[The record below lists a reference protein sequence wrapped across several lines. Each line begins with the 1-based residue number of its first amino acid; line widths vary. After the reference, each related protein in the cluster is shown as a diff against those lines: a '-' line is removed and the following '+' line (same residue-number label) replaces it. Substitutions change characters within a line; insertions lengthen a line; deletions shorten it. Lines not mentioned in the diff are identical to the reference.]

1 MVVVNVEG
9 AARHR
14 LTITVRPS
22 YPQSDPPVMAAT
34 LASGHAERAFESTRC
49 RVVPGGKSDRILGA
63 MSTEATEMV
72 TIPRSELEALKAELR
87 QLRLAAAREEALRR
101 IKADPG
107 PGPDDTARVFSREQL
122 AEAWE
127 MRA

>member
-1 MVVVNVEG
+1 
-9 AARHR
+9 
-14 LTITVRPS
+14 
-22 YPQSDPPVMAAT
+22 
-34 LASGHAERAFESTRC
+34 
-49 RVVPGGKSDRILGA
+49 

-87 QLRLAAAREEALRR
+87 QLRLAVARGEALRQ

-107 PGPDDTARVFSREQL
+107 PGPGDTARVFTREQL
-122 AEAWE
+122 AEAWG